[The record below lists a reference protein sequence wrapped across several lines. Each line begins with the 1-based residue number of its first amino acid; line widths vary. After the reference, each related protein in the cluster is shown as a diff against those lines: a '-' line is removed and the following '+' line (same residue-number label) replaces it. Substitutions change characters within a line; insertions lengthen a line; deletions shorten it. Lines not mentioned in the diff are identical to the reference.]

1 MDRPLLSQVQQELIG
16 ARVRELEGVRDFLAG
31 LGAATQA
38 AQDASVIFCGHALHD
53 GNANHGG

>member
-38 AQDASVIFCGHALHD
+38 AQDAGVIF
-53 GNANHGG
+53 